1 MKKVALSLATVL
13 AAAAFAPEA
22 SAVPSF
28 ARQTGMACTACHFQH
43 FPVLNG
49 FGNAFKASGY
59 TIMGAQGKVE
69 GDHLSI
75 PDTLNASILLKARYQ
90 KTDGAVTTQ
99 YPGTDTNT
107 GQWQIPDELSLFL
120 GGRIADSDMIKIG
133 FMNEN
138 NMIGGPAGGIVAGFK
153 LPIVVDAGAAKI
165 MAIPFITDALGLAYG
180 YEQSNTGMARG
191 VRWAEHRKE
200 VSAAQYTGIG
210 SGLASG
216 VAFVAQTDMGYV
228 NISKWSPQ
236 FAYAGG
242 ATGVRMSSTWLRV
255 AATPTVADWAMHVG
269 FGVASGTSSC
279 ADPLNTVSGNPSATK
294 NQLKVVSATYDTH
307 ERANDCQTNGTVID
321 FQGQGQ
327 IAGMETSV
335 YLQNATAPKS
345 KTGERANLF
354 NTNTTNDIKATTI
367 GADFSVIPHT
377 LHLGVALRNAKNN
390 SAKSDNAT
398 TLTAVYD
405 LFQNVAA
412 HINYSKYSGEAY
424 SGTPANGTS
433 LTTFMLEAAW

>member
-22 SAVPSF
+22 SAIPSF

-49 FGNAFKASGY
+49 FGMAFKASGY
-59 TIMGAQGKVE
+59 TIMGTQGKVE
-69 GDHLSI
+69 GEHLSI

-90 KTDGAVTTQ
+90 KSDGAVTTQ
-99 YPGTDTNT
+99 YPGSDTNT
-107 GQWQIPDELSLFL
+107 GQWQIPDELSLFF

-138 NMIGGPAGGIVAGFK
+138 NMLGGPVGGIVAGFK
-153 LPIVVDAGAAKI
+153 LPIVFDLGAVKVQ
-165 MAIPFITDALGLAYG
+165 AIPFITDALGMAYG
-180 YEQSNTGMARG
+180 YEQSSTGMARG

-200 VSAAQYTGIG
+200 VSAAQYTGLG
-210 SGLASG
+210 SGTASG
-216 VAFVAQTDMGYV
+216 AAIVVQNDMGYV

-255 AATPTVADWAMHVG
+255 AATPTVADWAMHIG
-269 FGVASGTSSC
+269 FGMASGTSLTVAGGTR
-279 ADPLNTVSGNPSATK
+279 ADDL
-294 NQLKVVSATYDTH
+294 
-307 ERANDCQTNGTVID
+307 ETNGTVID
-321 FQGQGQ
+321 FQGQGA

-335 YLQNATAPKS
+335 YFQNATAPKS
-345 KTGERANLF
+345 QAGHRANFF
-354 NTNTTNDIKATTI
+354 NSSTVNDIKATTI
-367 GADFSVIPHT
+367 GADVSVIPHT
-377 LHLGVALRNAKNN
+377 LHLGVAMRNAKTNA
-390 SAKSDNAT
+390 AKSDNAI

-412 HINYSKYSGEAY
+412 HVNYSKYSGDKY
-424 SGTPANGTS
+424 TPTPANGTS
-433 LTTFMLEAAW
+433 LMTFMLEAAW